1 MVAPVDL
8 DLRLQAI
15 NQRFKLAGLG
25 LSLER
30 RGDRLGLRGTLPPRP
45 GSGRSRPYQ
54 QRISLRLPASPSGLR
69 EAERQL
75 KIIAGQILQGNF
87 DWEPWL
93 VWSKESRL
101 TGPELKEALW
111 KFEQQFFRDPQRQLN
126 PAASRTTWETAY
138 APYLRRLHTVAGR
151 SRQPL
156 ADLLRQTIESY
167 PIDSRSRQLACTA
180 LSALASFLE
189 LALPEPLT
197 RWAGIYGPSRTQRR
211 DLPGDRTI
219 LDTFERIPNPTWRW
233 VFGMMATYGLRNHEV
248 FFCDCRALAA
258 GEGEATIRVL
268 EPTKTGEHE
277 VWPFYPDW
285 IERFGLRELQVPPIC
300 TDLTQTTLQRIGQRV
315 TRQFRRYDIP
325 FSPYDLRHAWAIR
338 TIHLGLPDAVSAKM
352 MGHSI
357 TIHNRTY
364 QKWITRRDQQL
375 AVAMA
380 LRGYQPLA
388 DLQPEALE
396 PAPTSQPATA
406 N

>member
-1 MVAPVDL
+1 MAPSADVDV
-8 DLRLQAI
+8 RLEAL

-25 LSLER
+25 LALER

-54 QRISLRLPASPSGLR
+54 QRISLRLPATTSGLR

-93 VWSKESRL
+93 VWSKDPCL
-101 TGPELKEALW
+101 TGTELKEALW
-111 KFEQQFFRDPQRQLN
+111 KFEQQFFRDPQRQLQ

-156 ADLLRQTIESY
+156 PDLLRQTIESY
-167 PIDSRSRQLACTA
+167 PIDSRSRQLSCTA
-180 LSALASFLE
+180 LNAFATFLD

-197 RWAGIYGPSRTQRR
+197 RWSGIYGPSRTQRR

-219 LDTFERIPNPTWRW
+219 LETFERISNPAWRW

-248 FFCDCRALAA
+248 FFCDCAALAA
-258 GEGEATIRVL
+258 GEAEATIRVL
-268 EPTKTGEHE
+268 GPTKTGEHE
-277 VWPFYPDW
+277 AWPFYPDW
-285 IERFGLRELQVPPIC
+285 VERFGLRDVQSPAIC
-300 TDLTQTTLQRIGQRV
+300 TDLHQTTLQRMGQRV
-315 TRQFRRYDIP
+315 TQQFRRYDVP
-325 FSPYDLRHAWAIR
+325 FSPYDLRHAWAVR
-338 TIHLGLPDAVSAKM
+338 TIHLGLPDAVAAKM

-357 TIHNRTY
+357 AIHNRTY
-364 QKWITRRDQQL
+364 QKWITRRDQQS

-380 LRGYQPLA
+380 LRGYQPQR
-388 DLQPEALE
+388 DLSA
-396 PAPTSQPATA
+396 PAPTPTSPPAATS
-406 N
+406 

>member
-1 MVAPVDL
+1 MAVPVDI
-8 DLRLQAI
+8 DQHLQAL

-25 LSLER
+25 LALER

-45 GSGRSRPYQ
+45 GSGRSRSYQ
-54 QRISLRLPASPSGLR
+54 QRISLRLPATTSGLR

-75 KIIAGQILQGNF
+75 KIIAGQLLQGTF

-93 VWSKESRL
+93 VWSKDPQL

-126 PAASRTTWETAY
+126 PAASQTTWETAY

-156 ADLLRQTIESY
+156 PELLRQTIDSY

-180 LSALASFLE
+180 LSAFASFLD

-197 RWAGIYGPSRTQRR
+197 RLGGIYGPARTQRR
-211 DLPGDRTI
+211 ELPGDRTI
-219 LDTFERIPNPTWRW
+219 LDSFDRIPNPAWRW

-248 FFCDCRALAA
+248 FFCDCSALSA
-258 GEGEATIRVL
+258 GEVEATIRVL
-268 EPTKTGEHE
+268 GSTKTGEHE
-277 VWPFYPDW
+277 AWPFFPDW
-285 IERFGLRELQVPPIC
+285 VERLGLREVQPPAIC
-300 TDLTQTTLQRIGQRV
+300 TDLQQTTLQRIGQRV
-315 TRQFRRYDIP
+315 TQQFRRYEIP
-325 FSPYDLRHAWAIR
+325 FSPYDLRHAWAVR
-338 TIHLGLPDAVSAKM
+338 TIHLGLPDAVAAKM

-357 TIHNRTY
+357 AIHNRTY
-364 QKWITRRDQQL
+364 QRWITRRDQQS

-380 LRGYQPLA
+380 LRNYQPHPDWSA
-388 DLQPEALE
+388 AGPD
-396 PAPTSQPATA
+396 PTSPPAAA